1 MYILI
6 ILKVTSLSEYLE
18 YYYWNETKTRLKN
31 IIDINHEG
39 KFIIEKDFP
48 IEFYSIMDGT
58 KDITFNVDF
67 LKLDGD
73 INSDKVNHSFNLSS
87 YIVDNLDIESLNNE
101 IDSSPNSLVYNG
113 IYESELSIGN
123 IIIKKED
130 IYTN

>member
-1 MYILI
+1 
-6 ILKVTSLSEYLE
+6 
-18 YYYWNETKTRLKN
+18 
-31 IIDINHEG
+31 
-39 KFIIEKDFP
+39 
-48 IEFYSIMDGT
+48 MDGT

-101 IDSSPNSLVYNG
+101 IDSSPNSLVCNG